1 MITKDEAEKILREYK
16 EIEELERKKLQDEKA
31 AKVTKGW
38 KTCEWIVTPQT
49 RQIFGCSENYLIG
62 WHVNQRNSYNNE
74 THGMF
79 YYVTYQNVLMH
90 DGGGTCVLRDGIVI
104 TNQDIQELNNGKI
117 PPILTIRKV
126 NPQTGEKL

>member
-16 EIEELERKKLQDEKA
+16 IVEELERKKLLDEKA
-31 AKVTKGW
+31 AKVTEGW
-38 KTCEWIVTPQT
+38 RTCEWIVTPQN
-49 RQIFGCSENYLIG
+49 RRNFSSPESHLIG

-74 THGMF
+74 TRGMF

-90 DGGGTCVLRDGIVI
+90 DGGGTYVLRDGIVI
-104 TNQDIQELNNGKI
+104 TDQDIQDLNNGKI
-117 PPILTIRKV
+117 PPILTVRKV